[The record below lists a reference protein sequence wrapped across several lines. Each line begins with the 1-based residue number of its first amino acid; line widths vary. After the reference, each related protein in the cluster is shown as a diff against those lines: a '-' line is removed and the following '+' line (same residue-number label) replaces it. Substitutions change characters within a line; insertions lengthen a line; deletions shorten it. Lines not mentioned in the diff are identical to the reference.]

1 MSKKECEHNEKAIY
15 FRKKINGSENQ
26 GWFKVKGYLICD
38 KCQKISKILKED
50 VNNDR
55 RKSKN

>member
-1 MSKKECEHNEKAIY
+1 MRKKECEHSSKAIY

-26 GWFKVKGYLICD
+26 RWFKVKDYVICD

-50 VNNDR
+50 FKNDNGE
-55 RKSKN
+55 SKD